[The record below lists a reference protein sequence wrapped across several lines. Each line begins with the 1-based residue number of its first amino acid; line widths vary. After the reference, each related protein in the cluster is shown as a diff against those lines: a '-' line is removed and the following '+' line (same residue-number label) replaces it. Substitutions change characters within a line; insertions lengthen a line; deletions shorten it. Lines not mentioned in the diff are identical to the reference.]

1 MPTEKRRKRS
11 DDRKYIAVR
20 RLGEG
25 GGVLLISAYAS
36 SYHCLAETSVECT
49 FQIYLNCG
57 SSVFEHYQ
65 RLQAE
70 DLPEGRGGEGE
81 GLQSLNINYISI
93 LKVTRYLQ
101 GCQQVAVINFRY
113 LKPYIKLKPL
123 LIGYLNK
130 PTIF

>member
-1 MPTEKRRKRS
+1 M
-11 DDRKYIAVR
+11 
-20 RLGEG
+20 
-25 GGVLLISAYAS
+25 
-36 SYHCLAETSVECT
+36 
-49 FQIYLNCG
+49 
-57 SSVFEHYQ
+57 FERYQ

-81 GLQSLNINYISI
+81 RGRGGSVIIININYISI